1 MAKITWDDSLSVNV
15 RMIDDQHKMLIQR
28 LNDMAEA
35 IDHNRG
41 IEKISRTL
49 SFMIEYTEFHFSTE
63 IKHMTE
69 QEYPGKDKHHELHGE
84 FTSVLNNLIQDFE
97 EEGATQLLADS
108 IDTFL
113 VNWLINHIK
122 GPDVQF
128 GKFLNE
134 KDFVSP
140 E

>member
-1 MAKITWDDSLSVNV
+1 MTKITWDDSLSVNV
-15 RMIDDQHKMLIQR
+15 KLIDDQHKMLIQR
-28 LNDMAEA
+28 LNDMADA
-35 IDHNRG
+35 IDQHRG
-41 IEKISRTL
+41 IEHISKTL
-49 SFMIEYTEFHFSTE
+49 SFMVDYTEFHFSTE

-69 QEYPGKDKHHELHGE
+69 QGYPGKNTHHEQHGE

-97 EEGATQLLADS
+97 EDGATQMLADS

-113 VNWLINHIK
+113 VNWLVNHIR
-122 GPDVQF
+122 GPDVEF

-134 KDFVSP
+134 KGFISP